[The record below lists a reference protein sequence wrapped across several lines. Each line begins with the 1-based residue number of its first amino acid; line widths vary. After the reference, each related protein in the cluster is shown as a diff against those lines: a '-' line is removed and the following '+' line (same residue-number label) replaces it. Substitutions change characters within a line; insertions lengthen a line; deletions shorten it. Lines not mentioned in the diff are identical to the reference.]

1 MAIWSCECQSLFV
14 WLWSLCV
21 CVCVHVRGVGV
32 WLSLGI
38 PLRDGSEVVNLDL
51 GDIIGVT
58 CLVRGRRGC

>member
-1 MAIWSCECQSLFV
+1 M
-14 WLWSLCV
+14 WLYGPVSVKVCLCGYGR